1 MAASQSSRAEPFAR
15 RLTGSRFLA
24 ADPRAAGFLG
34 VDGMRAGDSST
45 LPGETRRWLN
55 SVLEARVETLAIRRL
70 PNLVQKATSKPR
82 LQLSS
87 LERSLP
93 FPRGRARRVRP
104 VPRCRQDHCAGE
116 RTRCGGSGSL

>member
-1 MAASQSSRAEPFAR
+1 MAASQSSRAEPFAG

-24 ADPRAAGFLG
+24 AGPRAAGFLG

-45 LPGETRRWLN
+45 LLGETLRWLN

-87 LERSLP
+87 LEL
-93 FPRGRARRVRP
+93 
-104 VPRCRQDHCAGE
+104 RCRSRGDELAACALCQGAGKTTARGNE
-116 RTRCGGSGSL
+116 R